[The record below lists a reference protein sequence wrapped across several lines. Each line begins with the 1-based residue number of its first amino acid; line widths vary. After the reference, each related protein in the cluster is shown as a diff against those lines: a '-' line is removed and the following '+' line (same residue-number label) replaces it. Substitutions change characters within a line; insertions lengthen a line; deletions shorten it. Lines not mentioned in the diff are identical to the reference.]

1 MPLSRSSIRGKNI
14 IPRWPLLRFVV
25 VVLLGANRPAI
36 QAFIIPQSTPR
47 RVFLVV
53 QQELPTA
60 SPAPTLLCLRSSRR
74 MAELGLSSSAHHH
87 EPETGREQQPRG
99 HGLALRILK
108 RFARSL
114 FKGLALPFPILQ
126 NIAFSDDKSTTKDTA
141 SSFSIGISVR
151 EGLLALFVYLLTGVI
166 VYTKVLERWSIVDAL
181 YFTSVCFSTVG
192 YGDLSPTNP
201 ASQLFT
207 CVFGMIGIA
216 FLGAAVA
223 AVGGKVVQAEVA
235 AAQTAAQ
242 VSRRRLLHL
251 FDNVDGRAF
260 RKDRVENTDSS
271 NSKALMLQQQE
282 EPATEDFQK
291 QVQRDTLDGA
301 QQNEATLGAIAR
313 RLAVKSVSSLSI
325 IFAGGLIM
333 GHLNKAAKPWSIP
346 QSLYFALVTGTY
358 EKVVVMMCLLQ
369 CPFR

>member
-1 MPLSRSSIRGKNI
+1 MPLSRSIMRGKNL
-14 IPRWPLLRFVV
+14 IPRPLLLRLV
-25 VVLLGANRPAI
+25 VVLLGTNRPAVH
-36 QAFIIPQSTPR
+36 AFIVPQSTPR
-47 RVFLVV
+47 RVFLVA
-53 QQELPTA
+53 QQELPTT
-60 SPAPTLLCLRSSRR
+60 STGPTFLCLLRSSKR
-74 MAELGLSSSAHHH
+74 MAELSMSSPHH
-87 EPETGREQQPRG
+87 EPETGREPQPRG
-99 HGLALRILK
+99 NGFAPRILK

-126 NIAFSDDKSTTKDTA
+126 NIAFSDDKSTTKDTT

-151 EGLLALFVYLLTGVI
+151 EGLLALFLYLLTGVI

-251 FDNVDGRAF
+251 FDTVDGRAF
-260 RKDRVENTDSS
+260 RKDRVKNTDSS
-271 NSKALMLQQQE
+271 NSKALLLQQE
-282 EPATEDFQK
+282 EQAAEDFQK
-291 QVQRDTLDGA
+291 QVQRDTLVGA
-301 QQNEATLGAIAR
+301 QQNDATLGAIAR

-346 QSLYFALVTGTY
+346 QSLYFALVTGTFVKWLY
-358 EKVVVMMCLLQ
+358 LLQ
-369 CPFR
+369 CPSADQQ